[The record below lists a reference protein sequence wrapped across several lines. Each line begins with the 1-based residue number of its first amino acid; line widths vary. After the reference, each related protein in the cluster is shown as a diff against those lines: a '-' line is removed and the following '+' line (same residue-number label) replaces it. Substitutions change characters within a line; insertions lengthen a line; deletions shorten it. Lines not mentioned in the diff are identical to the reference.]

1 LFQPEAPADDG
12 KVIPED
18 AAEERSSGVE
28 DTVPNAEYPEEG
40 DTGRRT
46 PWWMMPR

>member
-18 AAEERSSGVE
+18 AAEECSKGAE
-28 DTVPNAEYPEEG
+28 DIVPNIEYPEEG
-40 DTGRRT
+40 NTQADDA
-46 PWWMMPR
+46 